1 SNRYGKIFTSLIV
14 GPINIQSSNGDVFM
28 ELFEQLT
35 GKSSVVA
42 SGGRIILGLSPRID
56 LLLTMETQNG
66 VIDVTDFQTIAS
78 SDLNGLQTARVE
90 LGKGS
95 NLLAV
100 KGNRSKIIVKES
112 H

>member
-1 SNRYGKIFTSLIV
+1 
-14 GPINIQSSNGDVFM
+14 M

-78 SDLNGLQTARVE
+78 SDKNGLQTARVE